1 MYSKYKSIVECMTCN
16 FFSHSV
22 ICLFIPLMVS
32 FTEQLY
38 IIFMKLDSSI
48 LSFFMNHASFGVMS
62 KHSLALGLKDF
73 LFSFFFTKFILF

>member
-1 MYSKYKSIVECMTCN
+1 MYFKYYSTVEYMTCN

-22 ICLFIPLMVS
+22 TCLFIPLMVF

-48 LSFFMNHASFGVMS
+48 LSFFMNHASFCVMP
-62 KHSLALGLKDF
+62 KNTLASQR
-73 LFSFFFTKFILF
+73 FSSIFFTKFILF